1 VPVYVWFGG
10 GNVVRATSD
19 GYTLRLLSPVVS
31 TAGVVDVT
39 VRFTTS
45 RSHELV
51 LAQAFTFGD
60 AAAAVPALS
69 GLLAREAALGGADE
83 SALKYAAAYALGR
96 IGPASAPAVE
106 ALRSLSKSEDEL
118 MASVAIWA
126 LLKIEPDNKAQVESA
141 VPVLRKALQKLGHEV
156 IEAKDGQEAW
166 ALMEAEPVRVIVS
179 DWMMPNLSGLEL
191 CRKLRARSGSEYV
204 YFILITANSAD
215 SANRIEAADA
225 GVDDFLS
232 KPLNVEELWMR
243 LRVAERILRFAT
255 QVRQLEELLPICSY
269 CKKIRDDQNYWQQ
282 MEGYINER
290 TGSEFS
296 HSVCPDCM
304 VRVVQ
309 PEIDKMR
316 AERVIKKP

>member
-1 VPVYVWFGG
+1 MKI
-10 GNVVRATSD
+10 
-19 GYTLRLLSPVVS
+19 L
-31 TAGVVDVT
+31 
-39 VRFTTS
+39 
-45 RSHELV
+45 
-51 LAQAFTFGD
+51 
-60 AAAAVPALS
+60 
-69 GLLAREAALGGADE
+69 
-83 SALKYAAAYALGR
+83 
-96 IGPASAPAVE
+96 AVE
-106 ALRSLSKSEDEL
+106 DDP
-118 MASVAIWA
+118 VARA
-126 LLKIEPDNKAQVESA
+126 
-141 VPVLRKALQKLGHEV
+141 VLRKALQKLGHEV

-191 CRKLRARSGSEYV
+191 CRELRARSGSEYV

>member
-1 VPVYVWFGG
+1 MPIAGTAKNG
-10 GNVVRATSD
+10 PSD
-19 GYTLRLLSPVVS
+19 GVKIL
-31 TAGVVDVT
+31 
-39 VRFTTS
+39 
-45 RSHELV
+45 
-51 LAQAFTFGD
+51 
-60 AAAAVPALS
+60 
-69 GLLAREAALGGADE
+69 
-83 SALKYAAAYALGR
+83 
-96 IGPASAPAVE
+96 AVE
-106 ALRSLSKSEDEL
+106 DDV
-118 MASVAIWA
+118 VARA
-126 LLKIEPDNKAQVESA
+126 
-141 VPVLRKALQKLGHEV
+141 VLRKALQKLGHDV

-179 DWMMPNLSGLEL
+179 DWMMPNLSGLDL
-191 CRKLRARSGSEYV
+191 CRKLRARPEAEYI
-204 YFILITANSAD
+204 YFVLITANSAD

-243 LRVAERILRFAT
+243 LRVAERILRYAT

-309 PEIDKMR
+309 PEIDKMK
-316 AERVIKKP
+316 AERVSKKP